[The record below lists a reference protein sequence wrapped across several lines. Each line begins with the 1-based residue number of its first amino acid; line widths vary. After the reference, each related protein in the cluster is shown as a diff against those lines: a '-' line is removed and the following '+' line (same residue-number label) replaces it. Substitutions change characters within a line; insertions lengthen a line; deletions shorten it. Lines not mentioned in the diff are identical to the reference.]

1 MTVGT
6 SWTER
11 ALAVM
16 LLWISFSAIEAVLVG
31 KIDPQET
38 PVGLAIAAIAAFVT
52 VGSLAA
58 AGVRYAVPISAAAQF
73 PALVWS
79 VLRDTVLITGV
90 LLRALGGKPPEDRLQ
105 RIPFDPGGDG
115 AVSAARRA
123 LAVAG
128 TSAAPNSVVVDADA
142 EHGVLIVHLLAR

>member
-1 MTVGT
+1 MRRAN
-6 SWTER
+6 WRER
-11 ALAVM
+11 ALAAVV
-16 LLWISFSAIEAVLVG
+16 LWLAFSAIEALLVG

-38 PVGLAIAAIAAFVT
+38 PVGIAIAALAALVT

-58 AGVRYAVPISAAAQF
+58 AGVRYAVPISALASF

-79 VLRDTVLITGV
+79 IVRDTVIVTGA
-90 LLRALGGKPPEDRLQ
+90 LLRALAGTPPDDRLQ
-105 RIPFDPGGDG
+105 RIPFDPGGDD

-128 TSAAPNSVVVDADA
+128 TSASPNSVVVDADA
-142 EHGVLIVHLLAR
+142 EHGVLVVHRLAR